1 MKYYYRETTGIS
13 ATGWSLL
20 PNVSTV
26 AGAKSAAT
34 RAQVFQGTTLH
45 IGTLTAVREA
55 EDANPTVIYVK
66 QADALDMAKPGRWR
80 QVMVDLRTGTRS
92 LRG

>member
-45 IGTLTAVREA
+45 VGMLTAVREA

-66 QADALDMAKPGRWR
+66 RTHWIWRKGDRPYRWR
-80 QVMVDLRTGTRS
+80 QVMREV
-92 LRG
+92 